1 MKKAILTVAA
11 IAALLPPLA
20 YAASFGAV
28 LTDKSTLTFI
38 SKQMGVPVDGNFK
51 RFKTTMDFDPA
62 KPQAGSVSFEL
73 DLASVDAGSKE
84 ANDEVV
90 GANWFNLKQFPTATF
105 KSSAIKPL
113 GGNKFELRGPLTI
126 KGTTKEVVAPVTF
139 KQDGVNGV
147 FDGAFTLK
155 RLDYKIGAGEW
166 GDTST
171 VANEIQIKFH
181 IVAAP
186 KK

>member
-1 MKKAILTVAA
+1 MKKTFLTVAA
-11 IAALLPPLA
+11 AAAMLAPLA
-20 YAASFGAV
+20 HAAGFGTV
-28 LTDKSTLTFI
+28 LTDKSTLAFT

-51 RFKTTMDFDPA
+51 RFKSTINFDPA
-62 KPQAGSVSFEL
+62 SPQAGSATLEL
-73 DLASVDAGSKE
+73 DMASVDAGSKD

-90 GANWFNLKQFPTATF
+90 GAKWFNLKQFPTAAF

-113 GGNKFELRGPLTI
+113 GGNKFELRGPVTI

-139 KQDGVNGV
+139 KQDGANGV

-155 RLDYKIGAGEW
+155 RLDFKIGEGEW
-166 GDTST
+166 ADTST
-171 VANEIQIKFH
+171 VADEIQIKFH